1 MQQLYTAYLLIEWI
15 KGRALARKKP
25 FSETV
30 IFINNE
36 ILYLTHLQAVSCVL
50 YEQIEISECLQL
62 KIAYT

>member
-1 MQQLYTAYLLIEWI
+1 MHQLYTAYLLIEWI

-36 ILYLTHLQAVSCVL
+36 ILYLTHLQLSVVCCMNKL
-50 YEQIEISECLQL
+50 RFQN
-62 KIAYT
+62 AYN